1 MTLVEY
7 VVRKK
12 FGKIFGSKNFESLV
26 AKMKRADWLLL
37 QRLNQSQRRVQNSCR
52 LTKTRLTKT
61 TEKVKRYHRENIRSC
76 RVRKFYSNI

>member
-37 QRLNQSQRRVQNSCR
+37 KRLNQS
-52 LTKTRLTKT
+52 
-61 TEKVKRYHRENIRSC
+61 
-76 RVRKFYSNI
+76 